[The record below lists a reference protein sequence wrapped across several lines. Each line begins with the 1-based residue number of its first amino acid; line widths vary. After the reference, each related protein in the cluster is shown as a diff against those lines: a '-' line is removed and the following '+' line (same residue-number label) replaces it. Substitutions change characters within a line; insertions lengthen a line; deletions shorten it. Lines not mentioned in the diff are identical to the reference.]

1 MRTLISS
8 GRALS
13 LEDETDKISDNLN
26 LDNVRSTV
34 GDKKLSSSLTLLQNS
49 DRLKDTYSILNT
61 AIRKLKSETS
71 TDRTKKK
78 QLEILKKTVLPMLLI
93 VSNDLVES
101 SKMVAP
107 IAGTRYAHAR
117 HEVDRRKSTDTN
129 VFLAGQIS
137 SNLIS
142 ILFRYFKKK
151 KISFHVFSFPI

>member
-1 MRTLISS
+1 MRTLISTV
-8 GRALS
+8 RATT
-13 LEDETDKISDNLN
+13 LEDETDTTSVNQN

-61 AIRKLKSETS
+61 AIRKLRSETS
-71 TDRTKKK
+71 TDRTKKQ

-93 VSNDLVES
+93 VSNNLVES

-117 HEVDRRKSTDTN
+117 HEVVRR
-129 VFLAGQIS
+129 
-137 SNLIS
+137 NLLIIM
-142 ILFRYFKKK
+142 IL
-151 KISFHVFSFPI
+151 I